1 MPWELSEAGF
11 RAPAGAGRLIAAIRE
26 TARALG
32 RPVRLMEVCG
42 THTMAIAKAG
52 LRSLLA
58 PEVELLSGPGCP
70 VCVTPA
76 GGIDAALALSARPGV
91 TVADC
96 REAFLC
102 AAGYLAAAGLL
113 AGRGGAVEQ
122 FTAGEVSI
130 RTGSAGHRGEELR
143 TLAGR
148 LMAPYSQG
156 GADAF
161 AFRGVPG

>member
-1 MPWELSEAGF
+1 MTEEIYA
-11 RAPAGAGRLIAAIRE
+11 IAAAVASPGE
-26 TARALG
+26 G
-32 RPVRLMEVCG
+32 E
-42 THTMAIAKAG
+42 KD
-52 LRSLLA
+52 LL
-58 PEVELLSGPGCP
+58 ELLCAAAEREL
-70 VCVTPA
+70 T
-76 GGIDAALALSARPGV
+76 AALRQGV
-91 TVADC
+91 TAADC

-113 AGRGGAVEQ
+113 GSRGRAAEQ

-130 RTGSAGHRGEELR
+130 RTASSGGRRKELR
-143 TLAGR
+143 TLAER

>member
-1 MPWELSEAGF
+1 MREEIYA
-11 RAPAGAGRLIAAIRE
+11 IAA
-26 TARALG
+26 
-32 RPVRLMEVCG
+32 
-42 THTMAIAKAG
+42 AIASPSAEEADI
-52 LRSLLA
+52 L
-58 PEVELLSGPGCP
+58 ELLC
-70 VCVTPA
+70 
-76 GGIDAALALSARPGV
+76 DAAEAELAASLRPGIAA
-91 TVADC
+91 ADC
-96 REAFLC
+96 RAAFLC

-143 TLAGR
+143 TLAER
-148 LMAPYSQG
+148 LMAPYSDG